1 MSGSS
6 ASASSSSSAPASSA
20 QQSCP
25 LFATHF
31 VRNGIFNYAIVQ
43 GDKSVQ
49 YATFSISERQSN
61 SSIAT
66 RTYSGRA
73 DKPVALYQW
82 TQEDAASSS
91 GDAPETAS
99 DASSA
104 SAASYGGGNGLCFTF
119 PVNKGC
125 TYFIQIDF
133 GLTSCAGGSSSTIHW
148 FVDPNKRRLVPKGTA
163 AAAASKKRLADN
175 DAATA
180 GSSSA
185 SDAPAASAAAD
196 PAAASAELSSA
207 AAKKPRKAAAAA
219 AAAGGKSSSAAS
231 KSSAGA
237 AAVSVQ
243 A

>member
-1 MSGSS
+1 MSGSP
-6 ASASSSSSAPASSA
+6 ASASPASAPSA

-49 YATFSISERQSN
+49 YATFSISERQTN

-82 TQEDAASSS
+82 TQEDATPA
-91 GDAPETAS
+91 DAPETAS
-99 DASSA
+99 SD
-104 SAASYGGGNGLCFTF
+104 AASGATATAAYSGGGSSSSGLCFTF

-163 AAAASKKRLADN
+163 AAAASKKRIADN
-175 DAATA
+175 DAASSA
-180 GSSSA
+180 ANPASSSA
-185 SDAPAASAAAD
+185 SSDAAANPAAE
-196 PAAASAELSSA
+196 PSS
-207 AAKKPRKAAAAA
+207 AAKKPRKAAAA
-219 AAAGGKSSSAAS
+219 GGKSSAAAKTAAS
-231 KSSAGA
+231 ASTI
-237 AAVSVQ
+237 SVQ

>member
-1 MSGSS
+1 
-6 ASASSSSSAPASSA
+6 
-20 QQSCP
+20 
-25 LFATHF
+25 

-49 YATFSISERQSN
+49 YATFSISERHSN

-82 TQEDAASSS
+82 TQEDSASASSS
-91 GDAPETAS
+91 AADAPETAS
-99 DASSA
+99 D
-104 SAASYGGGNGLCFTF
+104 ASYGGGNGLCFTF

-175 DAATA
+175 DAAAAA
-180 GSSSA
+180 GSSSG
-185 SDAPAASAAAD
+185 SDAAAASSAAD
-196 PAAASAELSSA
+196 PAAAPAEPSSA
-207 AAKKPRKAAAAA
+207 PKKPRKAAAS
-219 AAAGGKSSSAAS
+219 AGGKSSSSAAS